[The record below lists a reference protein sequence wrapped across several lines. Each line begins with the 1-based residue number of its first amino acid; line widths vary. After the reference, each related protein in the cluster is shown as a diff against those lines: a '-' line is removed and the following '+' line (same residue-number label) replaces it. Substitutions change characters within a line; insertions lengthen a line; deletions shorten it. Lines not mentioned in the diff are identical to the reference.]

1 MSVDLSKCNVGD
13 KCVTRCGKKV
23 SITEIHMEFSYPI
36 VCSDGESRNLSGEY
50 IRGDVY
56 GADIVSVCE
65 QARRNVAKVKLLN
78 CGDGRICAE
87 IWIESWKIDKFFSSR
102 RSAVRDAR
110 QFCALIGFEME
121 ITK

>member
-1 MSVDLSKCNVGD
+1 MSVDLSKCKVGD

-23 SITEIHMEFSYPI
+23 SITEIDMELSYPI
-36 VCSDGESRNLSGEY
+36 ICSDEVSRNLSGEFLSE
-50 IRGDVY
+50 DVY
-56 GADIVSVCE
+56 ELDIVSVCE

-102 RSAVRDAR
+102 RSAIRGAR
-110 QFCALIGFEME
+110 RFFKLIGFECE
-121 ITK
+121 VVK